1 MGNMKE
7 IFDAVSNDSNL
18 QSKFKEVIRKSEGV
32 GQEEAE
38 RNLRAFAKD
47 AGFEVTTDDIVSFS
61 KELTGTNAEL
71 SELELDMVAGGKSDI
86 AKVIVSV
93 LSFGINCDY
102 PQRTSVFFK
111 DGTGYC
117 WDTGK

>member
-1 MGNMKE
+1 MGNLKE
-7 IFDAVSNDSNL
+7 IFDAVSNDRNL

-102 PQRTSVFFK
+102 PHRNSVFFE

-117 WDTGK
+117 WETKK